1 MTVYAVVPVKKLGVT
16 KRRLSRVLTPQ
27 QRQQLTLA
35 MLQDVLTAINC
46 SKVDTSV
53 VVGEDDAV
61 GEMAKKFGSSY
72 LSANGADL
80 NGAIENAQD
89 WCLQNGAS
97 AVLVLPA
104 DLPLLEVEDI
114 NRILELGAGDSAVV
128 LSPSRDWGTNALYQT
143 PPKQIPACFGPQS
156 FMRHIKEAY
165 QRGISVR
172 LHFSHSLAADV
183 DCARDLKKVFHSKQ
197 KTVTKQVLEQIK
209 LAGKNSLTSSPVN
222 AAEQKI
228 KN

>member
-35 MLQDVLTAINC
+35 MLQDVLTAIKR
-46 SKVDTSV
+46 SKVDVSV
-53 VVGEDDAV
+53 VIGEDDAV
-61 GEMAKKFGSSY
+61 RELAKKFGTSY
-72 LSANGADL
+72 LSANDADL

-89 WCLQNGAS
+89 WCLKNGAS
-97 AVLVLPA
+97 SVLVLPA

-128 LSPSRDWGTNALYQT
+128 LSPSRDWGTTALFQN

-165 QRGISVR
+165 QRGVSVR
-172 LHFSHSLAADV
+172 LHFSHNLAADV
-183 DCARDLKKVFHSKQ
+183 DCARDLKKVFQAKQ
-197 KTVTKQVLEQIK
+197 TTVTKQVLEQIK
-209 LAGKNSLTSSPVN
+209 LARKNSLTTSPINV
-222 AAEQKI
+222 AKQK
-228 KN
+228 